1 MEPPCVA
8 KSKSLY
14 HVTGRCHRLSSG
26 FWVRPTP
33 TLPCPYCRRP
43 SQAASF
49 CADVVVRA
57 TCEGSKVQ
65 ILVLVSFLR
74 FHLQCPNSTPT
85 DGWEWGSKRLKCGG
99 PKSLWLMSMLDFPP
113 APFLKCSDIATAQR
127 LHCWQM
133 QAQPTIA
140 CFEGRNST
148 RDSHAIC
155 LQIRSVQA
163 HDSYA
168 PTQSMFANSHSSTG
182 EGCH

>member
-99 PKSLWLMSMLDFPP
+99 PKSLWLMSMLDFSP

-127 LHCWQM
+127 LTLLADAGAADDRVLRGKKQH
-133 QAQPTIA
+133 TR
-140 CFEGRNST
+140 FTRNLSA
-148 RDSHAIC
+148 DSFCAG
-155 LQIRSVQA
+155 
-163 HDSYA
+163 
-168 PTQSMFANSHSSTG
+168 T
-182 EGCH
+182 